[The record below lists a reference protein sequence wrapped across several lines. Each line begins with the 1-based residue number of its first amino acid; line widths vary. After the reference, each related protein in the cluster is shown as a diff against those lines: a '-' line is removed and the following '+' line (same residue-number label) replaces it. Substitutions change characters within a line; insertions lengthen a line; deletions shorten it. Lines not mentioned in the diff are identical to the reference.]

1 MVAASQPTRRDRLG
15 KHLAI
20 GFAIAAALYISCFRL
35 IEYFREVKGPWQVHF
50 RTDDIGEPS
59 VSVAHEKLA
68 ISNVTFVFPGERVAQ
83 TNMDDMVEFDA
94 PKTNAPFGR
103 IVFIDTTFLPG
114 TVTFDLFGH
123 EIELL
128 PRTLV
133 LNLKEVP
140 WKSDT
145 TYRLSEKEKPK
156 RR

>member
-1 MVAASQPTRRDRLG
+1 MVAPIQPPSRDRLG

-20 GFAIAAALYISCFRL
+20 GFAIAAALYLSGFRL
-35 IEYFREVKGPWQVHF
+35 IEHFREVKGPWQVRF
-50 RTDDIGEPS
+50 RTDGIGEPS
-59 VSVAHEKLA
+59 LSVAHDKLG

-83 TNMDDMVEFDA
+83 TNMDAMVEFDA

-133 LNLKEVP
+133 LNLKEVS

-156 RR
+156 QR